1 MIKNVSLLLST
12 LSITPQYFPTKEQ
25 STICKIMKVAGF
37 LLALPFLLLA
47 DLLYRA
53 QEGFGNLYS
62 ARQSK
67 IDPNERWPCTPCKA
81 SEEDRFGAAAA
92 STNSQ
97 NLTERG
103 ISAPFYRTSKTI
115 SQEPRIPSP
124 PNEVPP
130 EPLELPPPPLQEII
144 AIEMTPTLVA
154 QELTPSPLEPA
165 QINPPPP
172 CEEAPSPELTPMF
185 DPIVSSPQEP
195 SSLLTHIG
203 IVAFGV
209 LGLGAMYLL
218 SRYGQEDPS
227 TLSLGQ
233 CPSNH
238 SNLNF
243 NSPASRALGTPAL
256 FPLLDDVEQF
266 FSSNQ
271 ALGDRTPILNIS
283 NTLTPQADTPHE
295 SPLLLLLTADPEPA
309 PQTPLNLDALLTG
322 NCNRN
327 YIVPNNLPLHTDT
340 PQERTFPLL
349 LAADPEPALQTPFSF
364 ATLLENYNRTSI
376 VPSNLPLHTDT
387 PQERTFPLLLT
398 ADPEPAPQTPFSFA
412 TLLENYNHTSIVPS
426 NLPLHAD
433 TPQESTLPLLL
444 TADPEP
450 TLQMPFNLDA
460 LLTGN
465 CNRNY
470 IVPNN
475 LPLHADTP
483 QESTLPLLLTADPE
497 PTPQTPFSLD
507 ELLNYNFTPVA
518 PNGLSVHTAIPN
530 ENFSLLLSAPTPLPA
545 CPLTTP
551 QTPFNL
557 VLDKPQNLC
566 ALTIVS
572 DLAESVLPLTADTE
586 SSLISPLIGKIT
598 AQLQASME
606 ESLSSFSPAPVT
618 LAAKT
623 ALLTCAYQ
631 VYLNGY
637 PNTPH
642 EMTIP
647 IHLGLGLGVINVIR
661 TGLFSTESTATL
673 LSTIVKASA
682 AVLPFFL

>member
-450 TLQMPFNLDA
+450 T
-460 LLTGN
+460 
-465 CNRNY
+465 
-470 IVPNN
+470 
-475 LPLHADTP
+475 
-483 QESTLPLLLTADPE
+483 
-497 PTPQTPFSLD
+497 PQTPFSLD